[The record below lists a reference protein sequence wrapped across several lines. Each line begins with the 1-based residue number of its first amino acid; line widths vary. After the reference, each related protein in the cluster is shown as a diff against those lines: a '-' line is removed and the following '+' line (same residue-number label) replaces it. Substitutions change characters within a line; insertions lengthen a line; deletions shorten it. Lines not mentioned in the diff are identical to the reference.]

1 VQNAGQTSSHAP
13 IMEPEPS
20 DMVSRLSALD
30 PFFED
35 DTSDGQDAARGSTP
49 YSHAAAGNR
58 ISRRMSMTL
67 RGLLNPQLRIP
78 RNRHGIYLPQS
89 PFTCDFPDSPNPA
102 SIAAQSADR
111 LSLSDPPVS
120 FPPPA
125 SVDHNLRFT
134 PQLPFALED
143 SITDNLDDSRRR
155 ARPRPIYVDEVDER
169 RARRATWGPG
179 QAVIPNLDSNV
190 PTILSERPGTPS
202 VSRPAS
208 QYLPVAPSPLSSQSL
223 AASSPLTSISSLF
236 SRNNSNTSSPTTISP
251 PPREESG
258 ASAVLRAGAA
268 RLATRT
274 GTDPTDS
281 GAEES
286 SFDQM
291 RARNM
296 RRLGRLSRAR
306 SRLRRELDS
315 LRSRSEDDNV
325 DISEIH
331 RIIRGLGRPGTRGGA
346 ASDEEERTDGMA
358 PFTIV
363 GIRRVGSREG
373 MEDDFLPPYLRDLVV
388 ETTPPPGMAE
398 SVADGSRH
406 EQRQTSRQRRQRRV
420 LSFYDRMEFQSREA
434 VGRLQRSRPRSMYGS
449 GSRRRNGVVE
459 PDSPTDD
466 EGAMPRHETYVI
478 YLISGV
484 LPENHPLL
492 ATPSL
497 FTENPSYE
505 DMLLIASLLGPAKPP
520 VAAPTDVDAAPG
532 LFRIEVDAVVDGRDK
547 LVAVSRET
555 DERIPLPPVMEDG
568 AERPERCLICLSD
581 FEAEDEA
588 RKLVKCG
595 HLFHKDCIGHVSH
608 FQYHFWP
615 YTNSV

>member
-1 VQNAGQTSSHAP
+1 VSTPNAAHSSSHAP
-13 IMEPEPS
+13 TTEPETS
-20 DMVSRLSALD
+20 DLVSRLAALD
-30 PFFED
+30 PLFED
-35 DTSDGQDAARGSTP
+35 GTPDGEDAARETTP
-49 YSHAAAGNR
+49 YSHEAAGNR

-78 RNRHGIYLPQS
+78 RNRNGIYLTES
-89 PFTCDFPDSPNPA
+89 PFICDYPDSPNPA
-102 SIAAQSADR
+102 SITAQSTDR
-111 LSLSDPPVS
+111 LSLSEPPDP
-120 FPPPA
+120 FPPPISA
-125 SVDHNLRFT
+125 DRSFPLT
-134 PQLPFALED
+134 SQLPFTLDD
-143 SITDNLDDSRRR
+143 SLADNLDASRRR

-169 RARRATWGPG
+169 RGRRATWGPG
-179 QAVIPNLDSNV
+179 QAIIPDIDADV
-190 PTILSERPGTPS
+190 PTMVSDRPGTPNI
-202 VSRPAS
+202 RHPAS

-223 AASSPLTSISSLF
+223 AASSPLTSLSSLF
-236 SRNNSNTSSPTTISP
+236 SRNTSNTSSPTTISP

-258 ASAVLRAGAA
+258 PSAVLRAGAA

-274 GTDPTDS
+274 AVDAADAGAEDS
-281 GAEES
+281 G
-286 SFDQM
+286 FDQM

-331 RIIRGLGRPGTRGGA
+331 RIIRGLGRPGTRGGTG
-346 ASDEEERTDGMA
+346 SDEEERTDGMA

-398 SVADGSRH
+398 SVAEGSRQ

-466 EGAMPRHETYVI
+466 EGPAPRHETYVI

-520 VAAPTDVDAAPG
+520 VAASTDVDAAPG
-532 LFRIEVDAVVDGRDK
+532 LFRIEVDAVVDGKDK

-568 AERPERCLICLSD
+568 VERPERCLICLSD
-581 FEAEDEA
+581 FEAEEEA

-595 HLFHKDCIGHVSH
+595 HLFHKDCIGHVSLS
-608 FQYHFWP
+608 QYRIEHI
-615 YTNSV
+615 Y

>member
-1 VQNAGQTSSHAP
+1 
-13 IMEPEPS
+13 
-20 DMVSRLSALD
+20 VS
-30 PFFED
+30 
-35 DTSDGQDAARGSTP
+35 T
-49 YSHAAAGNR
+49 
-58 ISRRMSMTL
+58 
-67 RGLLNPQLRIP
+67 
-78 RNRHGIYLPQS
+78 
-89 PFTCDFPDSPNPA
+89 
-102 SIAAQSADR
+102 AAQSADR
-111 LSLSDPPVS
+111 LSLREPPDPL
-120 FPPPA
+120 PPPTSA
-125 SVDHNLRFT
+125 DEGL
-134 PQLPFALED
+134 QLPPRLPL
-143 SITDNLDDSRRR
+143 TLDDSMFDSSDGPRRR

-179 QAVIPNLDSNV
+179 QPFARPTIPNINDDARTV
-190 PTILSERPGTPS
+190 ISERPGTPN

-208 QYLPVAPSPLSSQSL
+208 QYLPAAPNTLSSQSL

-236 SRNNSNTSSPTTISP
+236 SRTTSNTSSPTTVTP
-251 PPREESG
+251 PSRDGSG
-258 ASAVLRAGAA
+258 PSAILRAGAA
-268 RLATRT
+268 RFATRT
-274 GTDPTDS
+274 AANAAEPGN
-281 GAEES
+281 EES
-286 SFDQM
+286 NFDQM

-315 LRSRSEDDNV
+315 LRSRNEDDHV

-331 RIIRGLGRPGTRGGA
+331 RIIRGLGRPGTRAGNGG
-346 ASDEEERTDGMA
+346 DEEERTDGMA

-363 GIRRVGSREG
+363 GIRRVGSREDG

-388 ETTPPPGMAE
+388 DTAPPPGMAE
-398 SVADGSRH
+398 SVAEGSRQ

-466 EGAMPRHETYVI
+466 EGPTPRHETYVI

-520 VAAPTDVDAAPG
+520 VASETDVSTAPG
-532 LFRIEVDAVVDGRDK
+532 LFTIEIDSVENGQDK
-547 LVAVSRET
+547 LVAVSREG
-555 DERIPLPPVMEDG
+555 DERIPLLPVLEDG
-568 AERPERCLICLSD
+568 VERPERCLICLSD
-581 FEAEDEA
+581 FEVDEEV

-595 HLFHKDCIGHVSH
+595 HLFHKDCIGHVSFFSCKTVVIVLIFH
-608 FQYHFWP
+608 SGLLKAV
-615 YTNSV
+615 TLALSAEAKV